1 MCLKK
6 YFLSGLVGMAPF
18 FLIFLLSSEEAYG
31 QFKAQKYVS
40 YGDIYNSGSERVEL
54 LINMSSTPCAQQ
66 NTQNK
71 FKLKM
76 TGINAAYA
84 GRGYYLNWKMRII
97 QCNGDILI
105 KNFGISLDIN
115 NLEGENDAMDWEFSG
130 QSIELPINANISSRQ
145 NVDKDQIIQNIKS
158 ISAKSISGDSILVTG
173 DTLFLKVN
181 GGTLGTNA
189 QWVWRKDSCNG
200 APVGV
205 GLTLSTV
212 LTEPK
217 SKFFVRAESPTDT
230 SGCVYKD
237 VFIDDTSRLTKNAR
251 VMGINKLCNGGKPDR
266 IEFGVVG
273 GRKGYKAEWVWYK
286 DSCGLAAALLGKGDK
301 IVDSIVK
308 TTTYYARLEGIGGTT
323 ACLSHTVVVTGFSKP
338 PTSIEGP
345 NEVCEGEKYS
355 LKVSGGELAI
365 DQTAKWYWY
374 SSPDF
379 KSRLDSGSVVDVVA
393 SKQKTSFYVRAEGAC
408 NTTGAQ
414 SKFITI
420 KKISISPYAILAE
433 QIKNSSGKLTK
444 GFNLTLSGGEL
455 GDSAVWEWYKK
466 THSQATFM
474 QKGIQREILNYT
486 ASKGDNNIFVIAKGT
501 CNTTNPVPTM
511 FNYKKQNTPSLNYF
525 FLNAGT
531 IDPQLSNLV
540 FTIGTRDIYIRRKQY
555 NGSGSGGS
563 GLVSSYNGSPSG
575 LIDFPINN
583 ISYYELT
590 GKQVIMRSSFTG
602 GFLFGLSGKAKK
614 KNKIGSSTPT
624 SRLYIGGGMGKV
636 SPMME
641 LNVIQYANNQSQTK
655 WALNA
660 ANAFDGPEVEL
671 GLLLRFGHI
680 NLMGGASM
688 ILGKDSKQYI
698 DASLGI
704 GISIY

>member
-1 MCLKK
+1 MSLKK
-6 YFLSGLVGMAPF
+6 YLRRGLVGFVTF
-18 FLIFLLSSEEAYG
+18 FLFFLFSRGEAFG
-31 QFKAQKYVS
+31 QFRSQKYVS
-40 YGDIYNSGSERVEL
+40 YGDIYNSGKEKVEL
-54 LINMSSTPCAQQ
+54 LINMSNTPCAQQ

-84 GRGYYLNWKMRII
+84 GRGYYLNWKMRVV

-115 NLEGENDAMDWEFSG
+115 NIEGENDAMDWEFSG
-130 QSIELPINANISSRQ
+130 QSVELPINAIISRKQ
-145 NVDKDQIIQNIKS
+145 NVDKDQMIQNIKS
-158 ISAKSISGDSILVTG
+158 ITAKGITGDSTFVTG
-173 DTLFLKVN
+173 DTVILKVN
-181 GGTLGTNA
+181 GGVLGTNA
-189 QWVWRKDSCNG
+189 QWVWRKDSCSG
-200 APVGV
+200 TPVGV
-205 GLTLSTV
+205 GLILSTV
-212 LTEPK
+212 PTEPTTR
-217 SKFFVRAESPTDT
+217 FFVRAESPTDT

-237 VFIDDTSRLTKNAR
+237 VFIDDTSRLTQNAR
-251 VMGINKLCNGGKPDR
+251 IIGINKLCNGGKPDR

-273 GRKGYKAEWVWYK
+273 GRKGYKAQWVWYK
-286 DSCGLAAALLGKGDK
+286 DSCGLAGALVGKGDK

-308 TTTYYARLEGIGGTT
+308 TTVYYARLEGIGGTT
-323 ACLSHTVVVTGFSKP
+323 ACLSHTVVVTEFSMS

-345 NEVCEGEKYS
+345 NEVCEGEKFS
-355 LKVSGGELAI
+355 LKVNGGKLAT
-365 DQTAKWYWY
+365 DPTAKWYWY
-374 SSPDF
+374 SSSDF
-379 KSRLDSGSVVDVVA
+379 KEPIDSGSIVDIVA
-393 SKQKTSFYVRAEGAC
+393 SKQKTSFYVRAEGTC
-408 NTTGAQ
+408 NTTGVQ
-414 SKFITI
+414 SKFITV
-420 KKISISPYAILAE
+420 KQISISPYAIISD
-433 QIKNSSGKLTK
+433 QIKNSNGKLTK
-444 GFNLTLSGGEL
+444 VFNLSLTGGVL

-466 THSQATFM
+466 THSQASII
-474 QKGIQREILNYT
+474 QKGTQREILNYT
-486 ASKGDNNIFVIAKGT
+486 GSKGDNNIYVIAKGT
-501 CNTTNPVPTM
+501 CNTTNPVPTK

-525 FLNAGT
+525 FLNAGI

-555 NGSGSGGS
+555 NRAGAGGS
-563 GLVSSYNGSPSG
+563 GLISSYNGNPSG

-602 GFLFGLSGKAKK
+602 GFLFGLSGKEKK
-614 KNKIGSSTPT
+614 KRKIGTSAPT
-624 SRLYIGGGMGKV
+624 SRIYIGGGMGKV

-641 LNVIQYANNQSQTK
+641 LNVIQYANSQSQSK
-655 WALNA
+655 WALNT

-680 NLMGGASM
+680 NLMGGVSM
-688 ILGKDSKQYI
+688 ILGKDSRQYI